1 MELDLQVWMDALTA
15 ALRRSLGARL
25 ACVGLQGS
33 RARGEAGPQSD
44 IDAVVLVNGLS
55 MADLDAYR
63 AILDTLPARDRACG
77 FISDMD
83 TLCAWDKA
91 ELFQFC
97 RDTTVVYGSLDAAWA
112 AIPPDAARQAVHRG
126 ACALYHACCHN
137 YVHAQDTLDGLVKP
151 LWFTLQARYFCETGR
166 YVRRRRD
173 LFPLLS
179 PEEQALLSGSPAD
192 LRARTARLLAW
203 SARCIRAYAPGG
215 T

>member
-44 IDAVVLVNGLS
+44 IDAVVLVTGLS

-97 RDTTVVYGSLDAAWA
+97 RDIKFTTYKNVTRPFSFCFCKNIFGCSPYIWSFNIWMEIQHTIYG
-112 AIPPDAARQAVHRG
+112 V
-126 ACALYHACCHN
+126 
-137 YVHAQDTLDGLVKP
+137 
-151 LWFTLQARYFCETGR
+151 FT
-166 YVRRRRD
+166 
-173 LFPLLS
+173 
-179 PEEQALLSGSPAD
+179 
-192 LRARTARLLAW
+192 
-203 SARCIRAYAPGG
+203 IR
-215 T
+215 